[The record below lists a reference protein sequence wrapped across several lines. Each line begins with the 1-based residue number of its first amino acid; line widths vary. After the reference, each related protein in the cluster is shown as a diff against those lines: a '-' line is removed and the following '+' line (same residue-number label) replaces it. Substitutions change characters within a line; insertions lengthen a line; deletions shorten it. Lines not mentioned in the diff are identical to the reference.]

1 MEPPGAGS
9 KLCSLCNVQEQAAP
23 CRDAQPRVHF
33 PHQGEGEKRNDG
45 QGDERVPA
53 GDPLSPAAGCRRKP
67 GDGAEGREILSL
79 GSQARSGSA
88 PSPSPA
94 VPTPLSPAPCLSPPY
109 HQVRGSPTPQPRS
122 PTCRLRAADPR
133 WDAARTPMA
142 PAGGDGTLA
151 AALQTASGTRTA
163 APPRRRPLPETQP
176 AFGRGRRWAGWG
188 AEEIRKA
195 AG

>member
-9 KLCSLCNVQEQAAP
+9 KLCSLCNVQEQAAL

-53 GDPLSPAAGCRRKP
+53 GDPLSPAARCRRKP

-94 VPTPLSPAPCLSPPY
+94 VPTPLSPAPCLSPPTTRCEAAPRPS
-109 HQVRGSPTPQPRS
+109 HAPLPAACAPRIHVGMPPAPQWL
-122 PTCRLRAADPR
+122 RLEEMAHLQPPCKQPPAHAPLPHR
-133 WDAARTPMA
+133 DAGLCPKPSRRLAV
-142 PAGGDGTLA
+142 AGGG
-151 AALQTASGTRTA
+151 QVGE
-163 APPRRRPLPETQP
+163 RRR
-176 AFGRGRRWAGWG
+176 
-188 AEEIRKA
+188 
-195 AG
+195 